1 MQLDIEV
8 ENGSHTQNNL
18 YTIHANERKG
28 KQQFSSKPCYYTRGN
43 ELRNERVVHN
53 FLEHVLQ
60 LNSHNDSSNHFLMP
74 DLDESDK
81 TLYMLCR
88 TWAAS

>member
-8 ENGSHTQNNL
+8 ENVSHAQNNL

-28 KQQFSSKPCYYTRGN
+28 CQFSSKHCYYTRGN
-43 ELRNERVVHN
+43 ELRNERVVRN

-60 LNSHNDSSNHFLMP
+60 LNSHNDSSNHFPLP
-74 DLDESDK
+74 GLDESDK
-81 TLYMLCR
+81 TL
-88 TWAAS
+88 